1 MLGRLGR
8 ARVRCLERAASW
20 SALRRLDDRDSMGRM
35 LARFLAS
42 AAALAVATWLL
53 PGISTD
59 VGSDDSA
66 KVITVLLVAA
76 IFGVVNSLVK
86 PLFTFATAPLIL
98 ITLGLFLLV
107 VNACLLMLVSWIA
120 GEIHLAWRV
129 DDWGSA
135 FVGALI
141 VSVVSFILNA
151 FFKRGEEH
159 R

>member
-1 MLGRLGR
+1 MF
-8 ARVRCLERAASW
+8 
-20 SALRRLDDRDSMGRM
+20 
-35 LARFLAS
+35 ARFFAS

-59 VGSDDSA
+59 VGADDWA
-66 KVITVLLVAA
+66 KAWTVVGVAV
-76 IFGVVNSLVK
+76 IFGIVNSLVK
-86 PLFTFATAPLIL
+86 PLFQFASAPLIL

-107 VNACLLMLVSWIA
+107 INAVLLMLVSWLA
-120 GEIHLAWRV
+120 QHLGLAWRV

-135 FVGALI
+135 FLGALI

-151 FFKRGEEH
+151 FFKKGEEH